1 MKHFFILFI
10 LLFSFNLNAQTV
22 LLNENFAN
30 SQYQTEC
37 SETKWLSTPNVTF
50 TSTPV
55 SPLISPSQSSRGY
68 LSASGNA
75 NLLFTN
81 YDDGFIQ
88 FKNINTSDYVNLTL
102 TMAVLKTTPESDGSE
117 LILEMGD
124 ESKMKQFKI
133 FLPSG
138 TGTQNTYHLVSLSD
152 GISSSKNFS
161 IRIRYSSFN
170 SKCKFRIDDLK
181 LTGCVV
187 PVPPILSNPSSSCLF
202 KVMDMPSSTFLQTN
216 PKGTELNP
224 INIVLQSG
232 TYYARTVST
241 VFGCSDVW
249 SKPTPIYVKVD
260 TIPTILKQPKNSI
273 TVFDP
278 KYTYTLIAKANTPY
292 IWEVSKDNGLS
303 WNDLEI
309 KEPFRFNEDTL
320 FIKFNNTDFKPY
332 NGYQFRIMA
341 YNGGCKTYSNHGT
354 IIVGAELPIK
364 LISLYG
370 DRFFYLNSI
379 GFTTTEEQ
387 GTDKYDIERSID
399 NTKWE
404 KIGSLKAM
412 ENSNVSVTYT
422 FYDNFPV
429 NGINYYRLKM
439 YTLDGK
445 FVYSPTI
452 TVQNNDNTK
461 EKQYYD
467 LSGLEA
473 TTLKPNTYY
482 IESVNG
488 VAKRIVMAK

>member
-1 MKHFFILFI
+1 MNKLFILFT
-10 LLFSFNLNAQTV
+10 LLTSFNLNAQTV
-22 LLNENFAN
+22 LLNENFGVTQTETECNNTNWLN
-30 SQYQTEC
+30 SQ
-37 SETKWLSTPNVTF
+37 NVTYI
-50 TSTPV
+50 SSPV
-55 SPLISPSQSSRGY
+55 SPLISPYQTSRGY
-68 LSASGNA
+68 LNASGKA

-88 FKNINTSDYVNLTL
+88 FKNINTADYVNLSL
-102 TMAVLKTTPESDGSE
+102 TMAVLKTSPESNGSE

-133 FLPSG
+133 KLPSG
-138 TGTQNTYHLVSLSD
+138 SGTQNSYHLVSID
-152 GISSSKNFS
+152 DDIPSSKNFS
-161 IRIRYSSFN
+161 IRIRYSSST

-181 LTGCVV
+181 LTGCMI
-187 PVPPILSNPSSSCLF
+187 PPAPIINNPSPSCLF
-202 KVMDMPSSTFLQTN
+202 KVMDMPSSTFIQTTS
-216 PKGTELNP
+216 KGTELSP
-224 INIVLQSG
+224 INIVLESG

-249 SKPTPIYVKVD
+249 SKATPVFIKVD
-260 TIPTILKQPKNSI
+260 TIPAIIKQPKNSI

-278 KYTYTLIAKANTPY
+278 NYTYTLIAKANTPY

-309 KEPFRFNEDTL
+309 KEPFSFNEDTL
-320 FIKFNNTDFKPY
+320 FMKFNNMDYKPY
-332 NGYQFRIMA
+332 NGYQFRISA

-354 IIVGAELPIK
+354 LIVGTELPIK

-379 GFTTTEEQ
+379 GFTTSEEQ

-404 KIGSLKAM
+404 RIGSLEAM
-412 ENSNVSVTYT
+412 ENSSVNVTYT

-439 YTLDGK
+439 YTLNGN

-452 TVQNNDNTK
+452 TVQNNDDIK
-461 EKQYYD
+461 DKRYYD

-482 IESVNG
+482 IESING

>member
-1 MKHFFILFI
+1 MKHFFILFT
-10 LLFSFNLNAQTV
+10 LLFSFKLNAQTI
-22 LLNENFAN
+22 LLNENFGDVRTE
-30 SQYQTEC
+30 TEC
-37 SETKWLSTPNVTF
+37 NYVNWLNTQNVTF
-50 TSTPV
+50 VSSPV

-68 LSASGNA
+68 LNASGGA

-88 FKNINTSDYVNLTL
+88 FKNLNTSEYVNLTL

-124 ESKMKQFKI
+124 ESKLKQFRI

-138 TGTQNTYHLVSLSD
+138 VGTQNTYHLVSLSE
-152 GISSSKNFS
+152 GIASSKNFS

-170 SKCKFRIDDLK
+170 SKCRFRIDDLK
-181 LTGCVV
+181 LTGCVT
-187 PVPPILSNPSSSCLF
+187 PSAPILSNPSPSCLF
-202 KVMDMPSSTFLQTN
+202 KVVDMPSSTFIQTT

-249 SKPTPIYVKVD
+249 SKPTPIYVKID
-260 TIPTILKQPKNSI
+260 TVPAILKHPKNSI

-278 KYTYTLIAKANTPY
+278 KYTYTFIAKANTPY

-320 FIKFNNTDFKPY
+320 FIKFNNTDFKSY

-354 IIVGAELPIK
+354 IIVGTELPIK

-370 DRFFYLNSI
+370 DRFFYVNSI
-379 GFTTTEEQ
+379 GFTTAEEQ
-387 GTDKYDIERSID
+387 GTDKYEIERSLD
-399 NTKWE
+399 NNKWE
-404 KIGSLKAM
+404 RIGSLEAM
-412 ENSNVSVTYT
+412 ENSDINVTYT

-445 FVYSPTI
+445 FAYSPTI
-452 TVQNNDNTK
+452 IIQNNDDSK
-461 EKQYYD
+461 EKRYYD

-473 TTLKPNTYY
+473 TSLKPNTYY
-482 IESVNG
+482 IETVDG